1 MNISTKIE
9 NDLISKIEKV
19 LREFQSFD
27 KPFVNNNGDII
38 IRKKKTSRETN
49 NVSILTNIF
58 KEIIKNDVKKTGY
71 KTLFR
76 ICYNKQYIKL

>member
-1 MNISTKIE
+1 MNINTKIDH
-9 NDLISKIEKV
+9 DLILKIEKV
-19 LREFQSFD
+19 LKEFHSFD

-38 IRKKKTSRETN
+38 IQKKITKRKTN
-49 NVSILTNIF
+49 DISILTNIF

-76 ICYNKQYIKL
+76 ICYNKQFIKL

>member
-38 IRKKKTSRETN
+38 IRKKITSRKTN

-58 KEIIKNDVKKTGY
+58 KEIIKNDVKKN
-71 KTLFR
+71 R
-76 ICYNKQYIKL
+76 V